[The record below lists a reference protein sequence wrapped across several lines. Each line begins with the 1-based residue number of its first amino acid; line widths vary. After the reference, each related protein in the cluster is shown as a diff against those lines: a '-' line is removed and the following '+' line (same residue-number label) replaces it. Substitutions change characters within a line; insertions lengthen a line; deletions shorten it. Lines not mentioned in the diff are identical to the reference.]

1 MEEKYENTT
10 INRIKSE
17 IYKILIHVELWVW
30 FGGQSTSIAYH
41 VCVYMCVCDPFM
53 MRHVYIDRGKNKLG
67 EHEFSREMC

>member
-30 FGGQSTSIAYH
+30 FGG
-41 VCVYMCVCDPFM
+41 
-53 MRHVYIDRGKNKLG
+53 
-67 EHEFSREMC
+67 